1 MPSSPALAASP
12 ALADA
17 AMNCLR
23 VTPGVLRPVPSGI
36 VIDLSSWGLVM
47 CSSSLRL
54 VDLLELTLG
63 PAHGILRLRALDG
76 LGVHV
81 HDDVLRVGF
90 RRLARCR
97 ARIA

>member
-23 VTPGVLRPVPSGI
+23 VTPDVLRPVPSGI
-36 VIDLSSWGLVM
+36 VIDLSSSDCMM
-47 CSSSLRL
+47 CSSPLCL
-54 VDLLELTLG
+54 VDLLELALG
-63 PAHGILRLRALDG
+63 PAHGILGLRALDG

-81 HDDVLRVGF
+81 HDDVLRVGL

-97 ARIA
+97 ARIP